1 MALSKGF
8 ELAKLGSGLD
18 VNQST
23 GEVVAISMDT
33 DVVSEGTT
41 NIYFTD
47 ARVDNRVASLLA
59 GGTTGNIV
67 TTGYIDGPA
76 I

>member
-33 DVVSEGTT
+33 DVVSEGTSYPIVYSCVCEIYISSSFGY
-41 NIYFTD
+41 NICIHGNSYYF
-47 ARVDNRVASLLA
+47 AC
-59 GGTTGNIV
+59 
-67 TTGYIDGPA
+67 
-76 I
+76 